1 MKKRTIISSITLGVA
16 GLLAVGGIISF
27 GASSKAETKETKAD
41 DVINYMGWN
50 EDASEL
56 VPMEVP
62 RSEVTSITSS
72 QRELGVADETTWYIL
87 DSDVNVNITTDKYT
101 VAGTVNLI
109 VADGFTWT
117 ATAGADSGSILE
129 ILLDSSFNV
138 YGQTLGTGS
147 LDFTG
152 ECNSPI
158 YGNGNVGDMY
168 KMSVYGGN
176 HRLVG
181 TPCALG
187 NVYLDVYGGVTRC
200 ESTHS
205 FLGALLRTVNIYG
218 GELYAKS
225 KKSGNAAISGSI
237 LGGDGF
243 DPVVYRSDDGSSW
256 TKVALDDNGRTNE
269 WQIKVLAKV
278 HLDGEGTSS
287 DPYRLDS
294 KKSLMAF
301 RDVVNSEDSEACA
314 KLVADIDL
322 ENDPWTPFD
331 EFCGTLDGDRHTI
344 SGLNVT
350 GSYGDAGF
358 IESLGCDGEVV
369 KLTLKGSVTNTNDSA
384 SARTG
389 GFAGYSIGVIEDCIN
404 KVNVEGYS
412 YAGGFVGCNEGP
424 IERCYNKG
432 TVETTHGNNAGGI
445 AAFNSYSGRINNCYN
460 LGIIRSEGKYAGGIV
475 GTNDYGII
483 KHTFNKG
490 DISCEDD
497 YCGAIVG
504 YAEDG
509 LQYNFFLGNGWIE
522 GIGDNQGASAPVE
535 LTAEEFIVQS
545 KFTDW
550 DFNAVWGMGDGHPVF
565 VIGYGLWVGDDFVSD
580 FKTEGEGWSYDP
592 DLNKLT
598 LTNYSYNGKGQ
609 TADANYDTRKKAA
622 IMSTNGESFTIVLVG
637 NNTITLNPDTN
648 TWDNAAIYCDADIA
662 FNGEGSLV
670 VTNSDNKDKV
680 KNSYGVYAFGD
691 IRFNDASVDITAGQV
706 NSEKESVGAYSK
718 EGDIYV
724 HAGIEKVVA
733 CGDTYAFFAGGSDG
747 TGDYGTIYGIY
758 EGTGWTDKAGETTG
772 TLIEKNQY
780 YSNSDFETYK
790 KVEFVGKTPAEI
802 VVDLI
807 NAIGEVTYPT
817 SGSKITAARNAYNA
831 LSEAEKAQVTNY
843 NTLVAAEAAY
853 AEMAADHAP
862 AEAVEVLIDEIP
874 SPVTLDA
881 EDEIQAAREAYDDL
895 TETQKGYVSNY
906 EALTDAEAELKDL
919 IDHEAAAAVEDLI
932 DAIGTVED
940 TPECKAKID
949 AAREAYDDLTTDQSQ
964 LVGNYAVLE
973 AAESGY
979 ESMHNQNQADAVKA
993 LIDAIPDEVTLE
1005 SEDAIVAAKQAY
1017 DALTPAQQLL
1027 VTNYSKLDDAVNAL
1041 KALKDQKAAD
1051 DVEAL
1056 IENIGEFEYTEECA
1070 SKVIAAKQA
1079 YDALSP
1085 EAKALVSNA
1094 DKQALEH
1101 AYTVYS
1107 HVVDVVSKID
1117 SIGEVVHNDECKA
1130 KIDAAREAY
1139 NALSEEEKNL
1149 IPEAEVSKLTAAE
1162 ARFAELK
1169 PVKKGL
1175 GAGAVVGIV
1184 LGSLLLVICGAYFLL
1199 FFLFNK
1205 WIKEGEDEAVRIL
1218 PFAFGKKD
1226 GKERLLRVP
1235 FNFVK
1240 KDGKTKFVYKSM
1252 KFVYREKEEVFK
1264 TKNEALKK

>member
-16 GLLAVGGIISF
+16 SLLAVGGIISF
-27 GASSKAETKETKAD
+27 GASKKAEVKETKAD
-41 DVINYMGWN
+41 DVISYMGWD

-56 VPMEVP
+56 VPMEIP
-62 RSEVTSITSS
+62 RSEVTSLTTSI
-72 QRELGVADETTWYIL
+72 RELGVADETTWYIL
-87 DSDVNVNITTDKYT
+87 DSDINVEIGSDQYT
-101 VAGTVNLI
+101 VSGTVNLI

-117 ATAGADSGSILE
+117 ATADTFNIME
-129 ILLDSSFNV
+129 ITLDSSFNV
-138 YGQTLGTGS
+138 YGQALGTGS
-147 LDFTG
+147 LNFTG
-152 ECNSPI
+152 NNNAPI
-158 YGNGNVGDMY
+158 VGKATSGEDMF

-176 HRLVG
+176 HYLTGYV
-181 TPCALG
+181 CALG
-187 NVYLDVYGGVTRC
+187 NIYLDVYGGVTRT
-200 ESTHS
+200 ESTGN
-205 FLGALLRTVNIYG
+205 FFGALQRNVRIFG

-225 KKSGNAAISGSI
+225 KKDTIKATSQSI

-256 TKVALDDNGRTNE
+256 TKVALDEYGRTSE
-269 WQIKVLAKV
+269 WQIKIVAKV
-278 HLDGEGTSS
+278 HLDGEGSES

-322 ENDPWTPFD
+322 ENEPWTPFD

-350 GSYGDAGF
+350 GSYGDAGL
-358 IESLGCDGEVV
+358 IESLGCGGGVV
-369 KLTLKGSVTNTNDSA
+369 KLTLKGSVTNTKDDNSG
-384 SARTG
+384 RTG
-389 GFAGYSIGVIEDCIN
+389 GFAGYSIGYIEDCIN
-404 KVNVEGYS
+404 EVNVEGYS
-412 YAGGFVGCNEGP
+412 YAGGFVGYNEGT

-445 AAFNSYSGRINNCYN
+445 AAFNSFSGRINNCYN
-460 LGIIRSEGKYAGGIV
+460 LGIVHSEVDYAGGIV
-475 GTNDYGII
+475 GTNDFGII
-483 KHTFNKG
+483 AHTFNKG
-490 DISCEDD
+490 DISCGGEF
-497 YCGAIVG
+497 CGAIVG
-504 YAEDG
+504 CAEDG
-509 LQYNFFLGNGWIE
+509 LQSNFFLGNGSIE
-522 GIGDNQGASAPVE
+522 GIGRDEGVQKKPVE
-535 LTAEEFIVQS
+535 LESDDFKVQATFS
-545 KFTDW
+545 DW
-550 DFNAVWGMGDGHPVF
+550 DFNEVWGMGDSHPVF
-565 VIGYGLWVGDDFVSD
+565 VIGYGLWVGNDFVSD
-580 FKTEGEGWSYDP
+580 FKTEGEGWSYNP

-598 LTNYSYNGKGQ
+598 LTNFTYTGQGETAVNGDEG
-609 TADANYDTRKKAA
+609 RMKAA
-622 IMSTNGESFTIVLVG
+622 IMSTNGESFTIEIFG
-637 NNTITLNPDTN
+637 DNTITLNPDTN
-648 TWDNAAIYCDADIA
+648 TWDNAAIYCDADIG
-662 FNGEGSLV
+662 FNGSGSLV
-670 VTNSDNKDKV
+670 VVNSDNKDYV
-680 KNSYGVYAFGD
+680 KNSYGVCAVGD
-691 IRFNDASVDITAGQV
+691 IMFNDASVDITAGQV
-706 NSEKESVGAYSK
+706 NSGKRSVGVYSIK
-718 EGDIYV
+718 GDIYV
-724 HAGIEKVVA
+724 HAGIERVVA
-733 CGDTYAFFAGGSDG
+733 CGDTYAFYAGGSDG

-758 EGTGWTDKAGETTG
+758 EGTGWTDKAGEGTG
-772 TLIEKNQY
+772 TLIEKNTY

-790 KVEFVGKTPAEI
+790 KVEFVGKTPVEI

-853 AEMAADHAP
+853 ATLVTDHEAAA
-862 AEAVEVLIDEIP
+862 AVEVLINAIP

-881 EDEIQAAREAYDDL
+881 EDEIEAAREAYDDL

-906 EALTDAEAELKDL
+906 ETLTDAEAELKDL

-940 TPECKAKID
+940 TPACKAKID
-949 AAREAYDDLTTDQSQ
+949 AAREAYDDLTPAQSQ

-973 AAESGY
+973 AAELGY
-979 ESMHNQNQADAVKA
+979 ESMHNQNQADAVKD
-993 LIDAIPDEVTLE
+993 LIDAIPNPVTLE

-1027 VTNYSKLDDAVNAL
+1027 VTNYSKLDEAVNAL
-1041 KALKDQKAAD
+1041 KALKDKKAAE

-1070 SKVIAAKQA
+1070 SRVIAAKQA

-1139 NALSEEEKNL
+1139 DALSEEEKNL

-1175 GAGAVVGIV
+1175 GAGAVIGIV

-1240 KDGKTKFVYKSM
+1240 KDGKTKFVYRSM